1 MRDGPQYGW
10 YGDLPHLCYTRGMS
24 QSSTQVLSPSALAMV
39 AQRCKVARDQV
50 RVVPIEGAST
60 GCRRAVA
67 LAGTQSVFVKEA
79 DPEASNHAALAAALS
94 KDDAVIRAL
103 QQAGSPL
110 VTEFVQY
117 DDERVIML
125 SQAYIAK
132 DGWQWQPPDVADTP
146 ASQRYIAAVLR
157 AITQLEQTQLPK
169 AADETLGLHATA
181 FDRVVQCPRA

>member
-1 MRDGPQYGW
+1 
-10 YGDLPHLCYTRGMS
+10 MS
-24 QSSTQVLSPSALAMV
+24 QPSSSQILSPSALAMV
-39 AQRCKVARDQV
+39 AQHCKVARDQV
-50 RVVPIEGAST
+50 RVVPIDGAST

-67 LAGTQSVFVKEA
+67 LAGTQAVFVKEA

-132 DGWQWQPPDVADTP
+132 DGWQWQLPDAADKL
-146 ASQRYIAAVLR
+146 ARQRYIAAVLR
-157 AITQLEQTQLPK
+157 AI
-169 AADETLGLHATA
+169 A
-181 FDRVVQCPRA
+181 